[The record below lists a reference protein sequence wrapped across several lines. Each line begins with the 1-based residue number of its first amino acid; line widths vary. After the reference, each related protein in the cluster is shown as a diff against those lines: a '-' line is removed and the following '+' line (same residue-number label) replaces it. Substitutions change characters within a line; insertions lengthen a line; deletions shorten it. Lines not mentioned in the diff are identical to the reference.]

1 MRKKFLSAFLLGAL
15 AIATTSTMVSC
26 KDYDDDIKSLKDQL
40 KTLEGVVDQKEQ
52 AIKTSIADLQTQINK
67 ANEDHATKAA
77 LEEAKKALQT
87 AIDANYASLTQ
98 KDAELSAAIQKA
110 QAAAD
115 AAAAVA
121 DKNTVE
127 IQKIASDLAT
137 TNEKLNTLSAGLTEA
152 NEKIAQLNVALVAQK
167 AELETAIAEGD
178 AATLQKALDAVKAL
192 EKKVNDADK
201 ALQEKMDEEI
211 GKVNDAIEGLSGSL
225 DDLQSAHNNLAADV
239 KTIVNTT
246 IPALQQDITNL
257 SNEIKAV
264 DAKYE
269 KISLILANKLRSLV
283 FIPNLYV
290 DGIETI
296 EYAFLKDTTLHLSD
310 EIVLKRQRQNENYEK
325 TLRAIY
331 DYVYTPAS
339 SQYVYGPA
347 WPVDYHLNP
356 STSTSAWADVKGWTC
371 REVEVATRAAVKDF
385 GAITSPEKYDDGAQL
400 FKNYG
405 GIVTV
410 GLKIENP
417 LPLLTNGPEGYDEGE
432 TGKKSYGKDNIVALQ
447 IKSQTNN
454 NADTLITSDYAMLAP
469 EVVHPEAIVWTADNN
484 RGKLGTVDENVSH
497 SYKGVAEKKCPTTD
511 GKTYHI
517 WDTPVEAL
525 KHTQGPVD
533 NFGNPDIELPY
544 NSAEGV
550 VLSKMIGT
558 HVEKTCDIKGHSINV
573 TTWKFNEE
581 KKWGLKYIFELVDY
595 TIDGNLTSDSRYCTI
610 DKYTGQIIARDV
622 DAEGKTVAD
631 KPATN
636 NNNSVVGR
644 EPLVRIRLVDAATE
658 SNTFLDAYVLV
669 RITQKVEEQQLT
681 INDYP
686 VYEENFDLCNSISFD
701 ATTWAQFDA
710 FILDKLNMSKEQF
723 DAQYEADIDP
733 STTVDQP
740 NGGKI
745 SRAYVFADDKGTPA
759 TYTCPATKKKV
770 PFGSV
775 LYFYNEVN
783 TTNDVF
789 LWTLTEDELEY
800 LTHEKEEL
808 PVNFKQYIRYKGV
821 NGAQYK
827 YIYVKL
833 EANIGR
839 DKDPETGI
847 KTKINNYWYGLDGN
861 ADGWDAV
868 ALNIN
873 YPNSTSGTPT
883 TWSNTLLSTFKENK
897 VQFTDDNINKLSGVN
912 TINVR
917 KFFFAPINTQI
928 TDLHDKTWTIT
939 AKSGGADEKW
949 NAFVCHNNICHDIAD
964 HNTNQF
970 TPGVL
975 NPEYRKYDA
984 DCTVNLHAPKTY
996 TTHKFQVKDGKSD
1009 DAANSAILQKCAI
1022 DYNDGCFTNDALY
1035 AFDGT
1040 TYTKIATMNQET
1052 GEITL
1057 VRESYVPFTVLDMV
1071 LNAIGYVDDQHSNI
1085 STELHTWVGVVV
1097 NNGCGVARDL
1107 FTVHGDNNDNYSIF
1121 ETSWQRPINLVTT
1134 DPAPIEDARN
1144 NGEIIPVYDH
1154 LAFYDWRGPIE
1165 GDMEGANKWLWAY
1178 YNIHAIK
1185 FSLDPKDVLT
1195 DMHHTGEFEPL
1206 ANISK
1211 DVHLYAYESWNP
1223 VTETGKVCA
1232 DPYKFENSFSLAP
1245 FDHLSANLGLIHYL
1259 ELNKGLFGYIFYE
1272 NNGENVNTF
1281 TVKVPVEICYEW
1293 GHFDTYLVIT
1303 INSTKGNQNG
1313 I

>member
-525 KHTQGPVD
+525 KHTRGPVD

-550 VLSKMIGT
+550 VLSMMIGT

-595 TIDGNLTSDSRYCTI
+595 TVDGNLTSDSRYCTI

-622 DAEGKTVAD
+622 DANGNTIAD

-883 TWSNTLLSTFKENK
+883 IWRNTLLSTFKENK
-897 VQFTDDNINKLSGVN
+897 VQFTDDNINKLPNVN

-917 KFFFAPINTQI
+917 KFFFAPIDTKI
-928 TDLHDKTWTIT
+928 TDLHGKTWTIT
-939 AKSGGADEKW
+939 AKSGAADEKW
-949 NAFVCHNNICHDIAD
+949 NAFVCHNNICHDIAE

-1022 DYNDGCFTNDALY
+1022 DYNDGCFTNQYLY

-1040 TYTKIATMNQET
+1040 KYTPIAWMKQET

-1057 VRESYVPFTVLDMV
+1057 LRDEYVPFTVLDYV

-1085 STELHTWVGVVV
+1085 STELHTWVGVVAS
-1097 NNGCGVARDL
+1097 NDCGVARDL

-1134 DPAPIEDARN
+1134 DPAPIEDAKN

-1211 DVHLYAYESWNP
+1211 DVHLYAYQSWNP
-1223 VTETGKVCA
+1223 ITQTGVPCP
-1232 DPYKFENSFSLAP
+1232 DTSKFENSFSLAP
-1245 FDHLSANLGLIHYL
+1245 FDHLSANAALNAYL
-1259 ELNKGLFGYIFYE
+1259 DLHKGLFGYIFYE

>member
-517 WDTPVEAL
+517 WDTPIEAL

-622 DAEGKTVAD
+622 DAEGKTIAD

-686 VYEENFDLCNSISFD
+686 VYEENFDLCNSITFT

-710 FILDKLNMSKEQF
+710 YILDKLNMSKEQF
-723 DAQYEADIDP
+723 DAQYKADCDY
-733 STTVDQP
+733 STVVDQP

-745 SRAYVFADDKGTPA
+745 ARARVFENENGKLA
-759 TYTCPATKKKV
+759 TYTCPATKKEV

-775 LYFYNEVN
+775 LYYYNEVN

-789 LWTLTEDELEY
+789 QWTLTEDELEY
-800 LTHEKEEL
+800 LTHDKETL
-808 PVNFKQYIRYKGV
+808 PVNVKHYIRYIGR

-839 DKDPETGI
+839 DADPKTGI
-847 KTKINNYWYGLDGN
+847 KEKINNYWFALDGN
-861 ADGWDAV
+861 AEGWDAV
-868 ALNIN
+868 ALNVN
-873 YPNSTSGTPT
+873 YPNFINGTPT

-897 VQFTDDNINKLSGVN
+897 LQFTDFALPVGVN
-912 TINVR
+912 LWVDVR
-917 KFFFAPINTQI
+917 KFFFAPIDTKI
-928 TDLHDKTWTIT
+928 TDLHGKTWTIT
-939 AKSGGADEKW
+939 AKSGAADEKW
-949 NAFVCHNNICHDIAD
+949 NAFVCHNSICHDIAE

-975 NPEYRKYDA
+975 NPEYRKYDEK
-984 DCTVNLHAPKTY
+984 CTTNLHAPKTY

-1022 DYNDGCFTNDALY
+1022 DYWDGCFTNKALY

-1057 VRESYVPFTVLDMV
+1057 VRQNYVPFTVLDMV

-1085 STELHTWVGVVV
+1085 STELHTWVGVVA
-1097 NNGCGVARDL
+1097 NNGCGVAQDL
-1107 FTVHGDNNDNYSIF
+1107 FTVHGDNNVNYSIF
-1121 ETSWQRPINLVTT
+1121 EASWQRPINLVTT
-1134 DPAPIEDARN
+1134 DPAPIEDAKN
-1144 NGEIIPVYDH
+1144 NGELICVYDH
-1154 LAFYDWRGPIE
+1154 LAFFDWRGPVD
-1165 GDMEGANKWLWAY
+1165 GDMEGANKWLWGY
-1178 YNIHAIK
+1178 YNIHQIK
-1185 FSLDPKDVLT
+1185 FSLDPKKVLT
-1195 DMHHTGEFEPL
+1195 DMHHTGTFEPL
-1206 ANISK
+1206 ANISN
-1211 DVHLYAYESWNP
+1211 DVHLWAYKNKLTPNDDLYEFTGNLDFRGLTTAEIKARETLTSW
-1223 VTETGKVCA
+1223 K
-1232 DPYKFENSFSLAP
+1232 
-1245 FDHLSANLGLIHYL
+1245 AN
-1259 ELNKGLFGYIFYE
+1259 FGYIFYE

-1303 INSTKGNQNG
+1303 ILSTQGNENG
-1313 I
+1313 IE

>member
-417 LPLLTNGPEGYDEGE
+417 LPLLTNGPEGYDEG
-432 TGKKSYGKDNIVALQ
+432 
-447 IKSQTNN
+447 
-454 NADTLITSDYAMLAP
+454 
-469 EVVHPEAIVWTADNN
+469 
-484 RGKLGTVDENVSH
+484 
-497 SYKGVAEKKCPTTD
+497 
-511 GKTYHI
+511 
-517 WDTPVEAL
+517 
-525 KHTQGPVD
+525 
-533 NFGNPDIELPY
+533 
-544 NSAEGV
+544 
-550 VLSKMIGT
+550 
-558 HVEKTCDIKGHSINV
+558 
-573 TTWKFNEE
+573 
-581 KKWGLKYIFELVDY
+581 
-595 TIDGNLTSDSRYCTI
+595 
-610 DKYTGQIIARDV
+610 
-622 DAEGKTVAD
+622 
-631 KPATN
+631 
-636 NNNSVVGR
+636 
-644 EPLVRIRLVDAATE
+644 
-658 SNTFLDAYVLV
+658 
-669 RITQKVEEQQLT
+669 
-681 INDYP
+681 
-686 VYEENFDLCNSISFD
+686 
-701 ATTWAQFDA
+701 
-710 FILDKLNMSKEQF
+710 
-723 DAQYEADIDP
+723 
-733 STTVDQP
+733 
-740 NGGKI
+740 
-745 SRAYVFADDKGTPA
+745 
-759 TYTCPATKKKV
+759 
-770 PFGSV
+770 
-775 LYFYNEVN
+775 
-783 TTNDVF
+783 
-789 LWTLTEDELEY
+789 
-800 LTHEKEEL
+800 
-808 PVNFKQYIRYKGV
+808 
-821 NGAQYK
+821 
-827 YIYVKL
+827 
-833 EANIGR
+833 
-839 DKDPETGI
+839 
-847 KTKINNYWYGLDGN
+847 
-861 ADGWDAV
+861 
-868 ALNIN
+868 
-873 YPNSTSGTPT
+873 
-883 TWSNTLLSTFKENK
+883 
-897 VQFTDDNINKLSGVN
+897 
-912 TINVR
+912 
-917 KFFFAPINTQI
+917 
-928 TDLHDKTWTIT
+928 
-939 AKSGGADEKW
+939 
-949 NAFVCHNNICHDIAD
+949 
-964 HNTNQF
+964 
-970 TPGVL
+970 
-975 NPEYRKYDA
+975 
-984 DCTVNLHAPKTY
+984 
-996 TTHKFQVKDGKSD
+996 
-1009 DAANSAILQKCAI
+1009 
-1022 DYNDGCFTNDALY
+1022 
-1035 AFDGT
+1035 
-1040 TYTKIATMNQET
+1040 
-1052 GEITL
+1052 
-1057 VRESYVPFTVLDMV
+1057 
-1071 LNAIGYVDDQHSNI
+1071 
-1085 STELHTWVGVVV
+1085 
-1097 NNGCGVARDL
+1097 
-1107 FTVHGDNNDNYSIF
+1107 
-1121 ETSWQRPINLVTT
+1121 
-1134 DPAPIEDARN
+1134 
-1144 NGEIIPVYDH
+1144 
-1154 LAFYDWRGPIE
+1154 
-1165 GDMEGANKWLWAY
+1165 
-1178 YNIHAIK
+1178 
-1185 FSLDPKDVLT
+1185 
-1195 DMHHTGEFEPL
+1195 
-1206 ANISK
+1206 
-1211 DVHLYAYESWNP
+1211 
-1223 VTETGKVCA
+1223 
-1232 DPYKFENSFSLAP
+1232 
-1245 FDHLSANLGLIHYL
+1245 
-1259 ELNKGLFGYIFYE
+1259 
-1272 NNGENVNTF
+1272 
-1281 TVKVPVEICYEW
+1281 
-1293 GHFDTYLVIT
+1293 
-1303 INSTKGNQNG
+1303 
-1313 I
+1313 